1 MASEYTLKQ
10 ISDFKNIT
18 DGSADCDFDFHITL
32 PQYMDD
38 LLKIVK
44 SSAVPYIT
52 GYEKTKNEIKFYGKT
67 KIDIIYI
74 SSNDNCIKT
83 YSCDEDFSKTVS
95 INLDLP
101 DNSAVKYKTIKKYD
115 STRMINQ
122 RRIDIHS
129 SFSIDYFVFSKYECE
144 IISDCNNLKKNILNT
159 KKLNYCACATE
170 KIDFC
175 EQIGNTEE
183 NVKIKSII
191 NTFSNVNLKEIN
203 IVQDK
208 ALIKA
213 QLRISVIYTIDDND
227 ESINKFST
235 LIDINKIIDVSGI
248 DEKSLCICNLD
259 VQNICTTAKA
269 DENGE
274 LKIFEV
280 AGRIGVNFDAF
291 CEENE
296 NFIIDAYCPGKNI
309 SCEFETINNGCL
321 IAKIKDKTLFK
332 SVVSFDSIDISEI
345 CDLTV
350 NCIKTEIKCDST
362 VKIKAK
368 LMIEIIYKSTDG
380 NMMFAKTTE
389 DLEYDTSIN
398 EKNISGLS
406 NIEFLSFDYIIKSQN
421 KIEIRL
427 DSSIDAILCKKNNI
441 KALKSFSDTDDKTI
455 ETPALVIYFANEKDN
470 VWNIAKKFSSDVDLI
485 IKENDLTSDI
495 IESKRILMIPG
506 I

>member
-1 MASEYTLKQ
+1 M
-10 ISDFKNIT
+10 
-18 DGSADCDFDFHITL
+18 
-32 PQYMDD
+32 
-38 LLKIVK
+38 
-44 SSAVPYIT
+44 
-52 GYEKTKNEIKFYGKT
+52 
-67 KIDIIYI
+67 
-74 SSNDNCIKT
+74 
-83 YSCDEDFSKTVS
+83 
-95 INLDLP
+95 
-101 DNSAVKYKTIKKYD
+101 YK
-115 STRMINQ
+115 RQ
-122 RRIDIHS
+122 
-129 SFSIDYFVFSKYECE
+129 
-144 IISDCNNLKKNILNT
+144 
-159 KKLNYCACATE
+159 
-170 KIDFC
+170 
-175 EQIGNTEE
+175 
-183 NVKIKSII
+183 
-191 NTFSNVNLKEIN
+191 
-203 IVQDK
+203 VQDK

-213 QLRISVIYTIDDND
+213 QLRISVIYTIDDSD

-274 LKIFEV
+274 LKIFEA

-309 SCEFETINNGCL
+309 SCEFETINNGRL

-332 SVVSFDSIDISEI
+332 SVVSFDSIDISEV

-350 NCIKTEIKCDST
+350 NCIKTEIKCDNT

>member
-18 DGSADCDFDFHITL
+18 NGLADCDFDFHITL

-38 LLKIVK
+38 LLKIIK
-44 SSAVPYIT
+44 SSATPYIT

-74 SSNDNCIKT
+74 SSNDNCLKT
-83 YSCDEDFSKTVS
+83 YSYDEDFSKTVS
-95 INLDLP
+95 ANLDLP
-101 DNSAVKYKTIKKYD
+101 DNSVIKYRVVKKYD
-115 STRMINQ
+115 NVRMINQ

-129 SFSIDYFVFSKYECE
+129 SFSINFNVFSR
-144 IISDCNNLKKNILNT
+144 SDCELICECDILKKNIVNT
-159 KKLNYCACATE
+159 KKLSFSACSTE

-183 NVKIKSII
+183 NVKIKSIV
-191 NTFSNVNLKEIN
+191 NTFSNVNLTEMN

-213 QLRISVIYTIDDND
+213 QLRISVIYTVDDKD
-227 ESINKFST
+227 ENVSKFNS

-248 DEKSLCICNLD
+248 DEKSICICNLD
-259 VQNICTTAKA
+259 VQNICVTAKA
-269 DENGE
+269 DEKGE
-274 LKIFEV
+274 LKIFEA
-280 AGRIGVNFDAF
+280 AGRIGINFDAF

-296 NFIIDAYCPGKNI
+296 NFIVDAYCPNKNI
-309 SCEFETINNGCL
+309 SCEFETINSGCL
-321 IAKIKDKTLFK
+321 IGKIKDKTLFK

-345 CDLTV
+345 CDLSV
-350 NCIKTEIKCDST
+350 SCIKTEIKCENS

-368 LMIEIIYKSTDG
+368 LLIEILYKSVDG

-389 DLEYDTSIN
+389 NLEYDTSIN
-398 EKNISGLS
+398 EKDVLGLS

-421 KIEIRL
+421 KIELRL
-427 DSSIDAILCKKNNI
+427 DSVIDAILCKRNNI
-441 KALKSFSDTDDKTI
+441 KALKSFSETNDEVI

-470 VWNIAKKFSSDVDLI
+470 VWNIAKKFNSDVDLI
-485 IKENDLTSDI
+485 IKENDLTSNI
-495 IESKRILMIPG
+495 IASKRILMIPG